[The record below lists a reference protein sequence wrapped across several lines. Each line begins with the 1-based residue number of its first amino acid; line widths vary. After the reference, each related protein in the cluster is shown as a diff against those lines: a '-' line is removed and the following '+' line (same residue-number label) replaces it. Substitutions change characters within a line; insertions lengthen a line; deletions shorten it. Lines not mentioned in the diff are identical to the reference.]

1 MYCPRRLIRVNGEKA
16 GCPEPVSIQGCRWR
30 VATGPLILL
39 IFGNRVLESIMRTDM
54 KVGVVAVLVLVLVVI
69 VYFAFIRHAPT
80 PTNNNVLPTEQPG
93 LTQAPSGVTD
103 NGGGIEIPPATQPD
117 MGLGLNTPNTSGATT
132 EPGAATQTTVLGG
145 NNGLGEPGSPTI
157 TNENLN
163 GEPGT
168 INIGSPEE
176 PNPAIGETAG
186 ASLAGQDYTIVSGD
200 TLAKIS
206 KKVYGSTKYIKAIE
220 RANPGVDPRRLKIGE
235 KIHLPE
241 ESETASTG
249 GGTGTEELGGTG
261 GNLTGDLGEPIGGAG
276 ETVTTTTAVER
287 QTYVVQSG
295 DTLRKIALKFYH
307 HSSLWTLIYHAN
319 RGKIG
324 DDPNNLL
331 VGEHLI
337 IPAH

>member
-168 INIGSPEE
+168 INI
-176 PNPAIGETAG
+176 
-186 ASLAGQDYTIVSGD
+186 
-200 TLAKIS
+200 
-206 KKVYGSTKYIKAIE
+206 
-220 RANPGVDPRRLKIGE
+220 
-235 KIHLPE
+235 
-241 ESETASTG
+241 
-249 GGTGTEELGGTG
+249 
-261 GNLTGDLGEPIGGAG
+261 
-276 ETVTTTTAVER
+276 
-287 QTYVVQSG
+287 
-295 DTLRKIALKFYH
+295 
-307 HSSLWTLIYHAN
+307 
-319 RGKIG
+319 
-324 DDPNNLL
+324 
-331 VGEHLI
+331 
-337 IPAH
+337 